1 MATLFRRAHAPF
13 RHAVGRGG
21 HLPEPLLRRHL
32 HVTKRNESTIVI
44 AGLSVAALATGV
56 NYAMRAAEQM
66 RARQRAEDEAN
77 GKTAESDNAAPPQG
91 ADVPPPGADAGASAG
106 FTWAS
111 VEAELEAMYQR
122 ASNLSLEEMQANLTK
137 SMSGRNFY
145 HGGFEDKMTRREAA
159 LTLGVR
165 ESASAERIKEAH
177 RRILRINHPDMGG
190 STYLAFKVNEAKEL
204 LIKGKE

>member
-1 MATLFRRAHAPF
+1 MQFAGPGEARLGASMRSYRSFLATLMLVAA
-13 RHAVGRGG
+13 AACASA
-21 HLPEPLLRRHL
+21 PEPAIPFADRLAAA
-32 HVTKRNESTIVI
+32 KA
-44 AGLSVAALATGV
+44 AGNPYQEDAALTQLLADPQLKP
-56 NYAMRAAEQM
+56 E
-66 RARQRAEDEAN
+66 QRAEA
-77 GKTAESDNAAPPQG
+77 
-91 ADVPPPGADAGASAG
+91 
-106 FTWAS
+106 
-111 VEAELEAMYQR
+111 LYQR